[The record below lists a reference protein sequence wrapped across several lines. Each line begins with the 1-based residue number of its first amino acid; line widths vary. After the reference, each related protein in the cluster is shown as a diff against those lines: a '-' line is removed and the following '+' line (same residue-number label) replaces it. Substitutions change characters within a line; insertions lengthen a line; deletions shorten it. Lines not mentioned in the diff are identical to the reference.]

1 MGTFLSLGL
10 NLNQDRGQILPRD
23 QLISFREVSKQNSI
37 NFRASVLLSGITRKD
52 VLKHLKSFDTFPEL
66 TFDSKYFVEVF
77 VKVRLSRLMF
87 EFYDLES

>member
-1 MGTFLSLGL
+1 MVNINTSETWHGHGNFSLPG
-10 NLNQDRGQILPRD
+10 IETEPRQRTD
-23 QLISFREVSKQNSI
+23 FTL
-37 NFRASVLLSGITRKD
+37 RASVLLSGITRKD
-52 VLKHLKSFDTFPEL
+52 VLKHLESFDTFPEL